1 MGSAIP
7 IAVLGALACCS
18 SGVRAQEVPSAPPA
32 PAEQVPAPT
41 PSPEPLPLAEKPAI
55 EEVTQKNPRA
65 NCLEPPPVVEWED
78 YHGPFAKTIGI
89 FAQQLERGSVP
100 APKPH
105 FKPGAVLCT
114 LPLSGKFK
122 LFVWQSFSPAVL
134 ITAGFNAGIEQAQNV
149 DPSYGQGAQGYAK
162 RYAAQMADHANGVF
176 FKYVVYPT
184 IFREDPRY
192 YRLAQGPVTHRFF
205 HAVGHAVIAHH
216 EDGTHTFNFSE
227 WLGGASAVALSNTY
241 HPDNKRGWG
250 PGAQAVATGVA
261 WDAGFDVLREF
272 WPELARKFHLPYR
285 GQPQP
290 PPPAPK
296 N

>member
-1 MGSAIP
+1 M
-7 IAVLGALACCS
+7 
-18 SGVRAQEVPSAPPA
+18 
-32 PAEQVPAPT
+32 
-41 PSPEPLPLAEKPAI
+41 
-55 EEVTQKNPRA
+55 
-65 NCLEPPPVVEWED
+65 EWED
-78 YHGPFAKTIGI
+78 YHGPLAKTIGI
-89 FAQQLERGSVP
+89 FAQQLERGAVP
-100 APKPH
+100 APTPH

-134 ITAGFNAGIEQAQNV
+134 ITAAFNAGVDQAQNN
-149 DPSYGQGAQGYAK
+149 DPSYGQGFQGYAK
-162 RYAAQMADHANGVF
+162 RYAAQMADHANATF
-176 FKYVVYPT
+176 FKFVVYPT

-192 YRLAQGPVTHRFF
+192 YRLAQGPVMHRFA

-216 EDGTHTFNFSE
+216 EDGSHTFNYSE
-227 WLGGASAVALSNTY
+227 WLGNASGVALSNTY

-250 PGAQAVATGVA
+250 PGAQRVAMSVA
-261 WDAGFDVLREF
+261 NDAAFDVLREF

-290 PPPAPK
+290 QPPPPPAAPAAK